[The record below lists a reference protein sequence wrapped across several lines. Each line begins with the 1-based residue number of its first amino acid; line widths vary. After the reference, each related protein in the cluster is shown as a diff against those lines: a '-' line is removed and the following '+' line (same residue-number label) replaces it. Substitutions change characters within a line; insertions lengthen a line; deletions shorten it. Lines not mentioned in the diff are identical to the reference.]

1 MSQKHD
7 DDDDDNHHHHHHH
20 WLHWMQIREWWIH
33 LKLSSKPGSAS
44 PSVQIVT
51 MITIINYLFYT
62 FFCVEV
68 EILKHGISV
77 LRNHIRVHLLSRVT
91 CEFHCH
97 VLLWSLTE
105 EILKMWSKSMILS
118 RSRGR
123 GSKRICI
130 LMHIG
135 TLGIYFTHNMV
146 ILNIYKK
153 YIQGVFFTGT
163 PPKKLKYGKPR
174 LGESTLS

>member
-1 MSQKHD
+1 MVDVTKAWWWWWWQSSPPSSSLVALNADKGMVNSFKAEQQTWICIALSPDRHD
-7 DDDDDNHHHHHHH
+7 DHNHQ
-20 WLHWMQIREWWIH
+20 LYV
-33 LKLSSKPGSAS
+33 LY
-44 PSVQIVT
+44 V
-51 MITIINYLFYT
+51 
-62 FFCVEV
+62 FCVEV

-118 RSRGR
+118 RSRG
-123 GSKRICI
+123 SKRICI

-135 TLGIYFTHNMV
+135 TLGIYQTFYTWHNH
-146 ILNIYKK
+146 LK
-153 YIQGVFFTGT
+153 YISKIYILKHTESLLTVFF
-163 PPKKLKYGKPR
+163 KR
-174 LGESTLS
+174 FAS